1 MGVSLRTLFFIPI
14 VHTQTDMG
22 QLSESVQRAT
32 IQKLGIKAWRHKMRA
47 IDERWAEIERV
58 VAAIPLHYEKVRLY
72 QDGLPIC
79 GREEEIIRELAEKG
93 SRNHRLL
100 LDLMEKGATLMGTES
115 PELLLIEYQLV
126 KETVEAQG
134 RARQKSKETAATD
147 SDDTLLDR
155 RNRFIAQRINSTLQR
170 GETGILFLGMLH
182 TLENLLDDDMQVIYP
197 ISQPVHLRGN
207 SDG

>member
-1 MGVSLRTLFFIPI
+1 MGVFRRSLFFFPI

-22 QLSESVQRAT
+22 QLGDSVQRAT

-47 IDERWAEIERV
+47 IDERWGEIERT
-58 VAAIPLHYEKVRLY
+58 IDGLPLHYEKVRLY

-79 GREEEIIRELAEKG
+79 GREKEIVRELADKG

-100 LDLMEKGATLMGTES
+100 LLLMERGATLMGTES

-126 KETVEAQG
+126 KESVTGQNRG
-134 RARQKSKETAATD
+134 RRKITKAEATD
-147 SDDTLLDR
+147 SDNTLLDR
-155 RNRFIAQRINSTLQR
+155 RNRFIAQRINSTLQT

-197 ISQPVHLRGN
+197 ISQPYQLGGRNNG
-207 SDG
+207 